1 MKNKLRVASALLT
14 SLIAFGSAA
23 HADSGY
29 VTDSRG
35 AVVKSG
41 NGLCWR
47 TGYWTPSMATAECD
61 PDLAPKPK
69 AAAPVA
75 GKPATPAPAAATT
88 RNLSISSDGLFA
100 FGKATL
106 QPKGKAKL
114 DEVVRQLQGHS
125 FDQILVTGH
134 TDRLGKPQ
142 ANQRLSMKRA
152 DAVKS
157 YLVSKKVDG
166 KFIRV
171 AGKGSSE
178 PVTKADQC
186 PGKGG
191 PKVIA
196 CLAPDRRVEIT
207 VSGLK

>member
-1 MKNKLRVASALLT
+1 MKNKLLAASAILSSLLV
-14 SLIAFGSAA
+14 IGSAQA
-23 HADSGY
+23 ESGY
-29 VTDSRG
+29 ATDSSG
-35 AVVKSG
+35 APIKSG

-61 PDLAPKPK
+61 PELAPKPK
-69 AAAPVA
+69 AVAPVA
-75 GKPATPAPAAATT
+75 AKPAAPAPAPAAT
-88 RNLSISSDGLFA
+88 RSLSISSDGLFA

-114 DEVVRQLQGHS
+114 DEVVRQLQGHT
-125 FDQILVTGH
+125 FDQILVVGH
-134 TDRLGKPQ
+134 TDRLGSQKG
-142 ANQRLSMKRA
+142 NQRLSLKRA
-152 DAVKS
+152 EAVKA
-157 YLVSKKVDG
+157 YLVGKKVDG
-166 KFIRV
+166 RLIRV
-171 AGKGSSE
+171 EGKGSSQ

-196 CLAPDRRVEIT
+196 CLAPDRRVDIT